1 MMKDL
6 VIALEKTALGKLY
19 DVKTVKA
26 DISFNAEKVLEGIYT
41 MAADYT
47 LVHKDG
53 TEETSAIPYLQHLLN
68 IE

>member
-41 MAADYT
+41 MAVDYT
-47 LVHKDG
+47 IVHKDG
-53 TEETSAIPYLQHLLN
+53 TEEKTTMVL
-68 IE
+68 